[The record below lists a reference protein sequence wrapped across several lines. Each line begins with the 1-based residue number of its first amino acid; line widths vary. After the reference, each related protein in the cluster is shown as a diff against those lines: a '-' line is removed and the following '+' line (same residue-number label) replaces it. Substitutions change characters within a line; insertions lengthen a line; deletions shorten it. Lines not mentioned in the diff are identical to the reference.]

1 MCAKRIHASALSIVF
16 SQSLTSHR
24 GPGKGAFD
32 NPTPR
37 QYLEAI
43 RRVRTL
49 YDLDRAPDLKHESLG
64 RCLSLWS
71 NAKSDI
77 GCFRLKAGC
86 FRACRVK
93 LNSPDRLNALC
104 FTNAASTCLVNT
116 SIRSNPTRSSPAPD
130 VDQRIAQ
137 LWPCIATIRKDMAWF
152 RGFMPEFPKH
162 AHGPVTI
169 LNVGGMNTERQ
180 QIAAGIDHDVALAAL
195 DLLAGIVSG
204 NGRVFRCFHA
214 LTVDH
219 ACCGAAVATDRL
231 GAPWLPAFG

>member
-32 NPTPR
+32 NPTPS

-77 GCFRLKAGC
+77 GCLRLKAGR
-86 FRACRVK
+86 F
-93 LNSPDRLNALC
+93 
-104 FTNAASTCLVNT
+104 
-116 SIRSNPTRSSPAPD
+116 SPAPD

-137 LWPCIATIRKDMAWF
+137 LWPCIATIRKDMA
-152 RGFMPEFPKH
+152 
-162 AHGPVTI
+162 
-169 LNVGGMNTERQ
+169 
-180 QIAAGIDHDVALAAL
+180 
-195 DLLAGIVSG
+195 
-204 NGRVFRCFHA
+204 
-214 LTVDH
+214 
-219 ACCGAAVATDRL
+219 
-231 GAPWLPAFG
+231 